1 MTILITEGAPVAAD
15 ATVTRIGG
23 VPLALPGIP
32 WPCCTDCGGPLQFL
46 AQIVLDGSGTAV
58 TGGPG
63 QQDRLL
69 VLFACQNR
77 PGVCQDWEARSGANL
92 ALVLPAQGLVPIP
105 LPVPADL
112 DEGEAEEE
120 EEEEYGPGDP
130 DEDEFEDEEDED
142 EDEDEVLLLGATR
155 AAEPQH
161 LPDAPDFDSAR
172 AAWAA
177 RTGHPRNHVLGQ
189 LNGTPAWLQY
199 DRTPSCA
206 TCAEPMRLAVQLQEG
221 PDPLTAMNFGSGRA
235 YAFTC
240 SPCADAAFLWQ
251 C

>member
-1 MTILITEGAPVAAD
+1 MTTLITEGGPVAAD

-23 VPLALPGIP
+23 VPLAPPGTP
-32 WPCCTDCGGPLQFL
+32 WPSCGDCGGPMQFL
-46 AQIVLDGSGTAV
+46 AQIVLDWSGAAA

-105 LPVPADL
+105 LPVPTDL
-112 DEGEAEEE
+112 DQGED
-120 EEEEYGPGDP
+120 YDP
-130 DEDEFEDEEDED
+130 D

-155 AAEPQH
+155 AAEPQVF
-161 LPDAPDFDSAR
+161 PDASDFDSAR

-177 RTGHPRNHVLGQ
+177 RTGRPRNHVLGQ

-199 DRTPSCA
+199 DQTPSCA

-240 SPCADAAFLWQ
+240 SACTDAAFLWQ

>member
-1 MTILITEGAPVAAD
+1 MTTLITEGGPVAAD

-23 VPLALPGIP
+23 VPLAPPGTA
-32 WPCCTDCGGPLQFL
+32 WPSCADCGGPLQFL
-46 AQIVLDGSGTAV
+46 AQIVLDGSGAAV

-63 QQDRLL
+63 QQDRVLA
-69 VLFACQNR
+69 LFACQNR

-92 ALVLPAQGLVPIP
+92 ALILPALGLAPIP
-105 LPVPADL
+105 LPVPAGPDQEEDDL
-112 DEGEAEEE
+112 D
-120 EEEEYGPGDP
+120 DP
-130 DEDEFEDEEDED
+130 DEFEDEDEED

-155 AAEPQH
+155 AAEPQL

-172 AAWAA
+172 AAWAT
-177 RTGHPRNHVLGQ
+177 RTGRPRNHVLGQ

-199 DRTPSCA
+199 DQTPNCVS
-206 TCAEPMRLAVQLQEG
+206 CAEPMRLAVQLQEG

-235 YAFTC
+235 YAFIC
-240 SPCADAAFLWQ
+240 SPCSDAAFLWQ

>member
-1 MTILITEGAPVAAD
+1 MTTLITEGGPVAAD

-23 VPLALPGIP
+23 VPLAPPGTA
-32 WPCCTDCGGPLQFL
+32 WPSCADCGGPLQFL
-46 AQIVLDGSGTAV
+46 AQIVLDGSGAAV

-69 VLFACQNR
+69 ALFACQNR
-77 PGVCQDWEARSGANL
+77 PGVCQDWDARSGANL
-92 ALVLPAQGLVPIP
+92 ALILPAHGLVPIP
-105 LPVPADL
+105 RPVPSDL
-112 DEGEAEEE
+112 DEAEDEAEDGAED
-120 EEEEYGPGDP
+120 GDS
-130 DEDEFEDEEDED
+130 DEDEFDDEEDD
-142 EDEDEVLLLGATR
+142 EDDEVLLLGATR
-155 AAEPQH
+155 AAEPQL
-161 LPDAPDFDSAR
+161 LPDAQDFDSAR
-172 AAWAA
+172 AGWAA
-177 RTGHPRNHVLGQ
+177 RTGRPRNHVLGQ

-199 DRTPSCA
+199 DRTPNCA

-240 SPCADAAFLWQ
+240 SPCTDAAFLWQ

>member
-1 MTILITEGAPVAAD
+1 M
-15 ATVTRIGG
+15 
-23 VPLALPGIP
+23 
-32 WPCCTDCGGPLQFL
+32 
-46 AQIVLDGSGTAV
+46 
-58 TGGPG
+58 
-63 QQDRLL
+63 
-69 VLFACQNR
+69 
-77 PGVCQDWEARSGANL
+77 
-92 ALVLPAQGLVPIP
+92 PIP

-112 DEGEAEEE
+112 DEGEAEGEE
-120 EEEEYGPGDP
+120 KEDDP
-130 DEDEFEDEEDED
+130 DDPDEFEDEEED

-177 RTGHPRNHVLGQ
+177 RTGRPRNHVLGR

-199 DRTPSCA
+199 DQTPSCA

-240 SPCADAAFLWQ
+240 SPCTEAAFLWQ

>member
-1 MTILITEGAPVAAD
+1 MTTLITEGGPVTAD

-23 VPLALPGIP
+23 VPLAPPGTA
-32 WPCCTDCGGPLQFL
+32 WPSCADCGGPLQFL
-46 AQIVLDGSGTAV
+46 AQFVLDGSGAAV

-69 VLFACQNR
+69 ALFACQNR

-92 ALVLPAQGLVPIP
+92 ALILPAQGLAPIP
-105 LPVPADL
+105 LPVPSDP
-112 DEGEAEEE
+112 DEGEPDDESDES
-120 EEEEYGPGDP
+120 
-130 DEDEFEDEEDED
+130 DEDD
-142 EDEDEVLLLGATR
+142 VLLLGATR
-155 AAEPQH
+155 AAEPQL
-161 LPDAPDFDSAR
+161 LPEAQNFDSAR

-177 RTGHPRNHVLGQ
+177 RTGRPRNHVLGQ

-199 DRTPSCA
+199 DQTPNCA

-221 PDPLTAMNFGSGRA
+221 PDHLTAMNFGSGRA

>member
-1 MTILITEGAPVAAD
+1 MTTLITEGGPVAAD

-23 VPLALPGIP
+23 VPLAPPGTA
-32 WPCCTDCGGPLQFL
+32 WPSCADCGGPLQFL
-46 AQIVLDGSGTAV
+46 AQIVLDRSGAAV

-63 QQDRLL
+63 RQDRLL

-77 PGVCQDWEARSGANL
+77 PGVCRDWEARSGANL

-105 LPVPADL
+105 LPVPTDL
-112 DEGEAEEE
+112 DEGEDEGKGEEHD
-120 EEEEYGPGDP
+120 PDDP
-130 DEDEFEDEEDED
+130 DEFQDDED
-142 EDEDEVLLLGATR
+142 DEDEVLLLGATR
-155 AAEPQH
+155 AAEPQVF
-161 LPDAPDFDSAR
+161 PDATDFDSAR

-177 RTGHPRNHVLGQ
+177 RTGRPRNHVLGQ

-199 DRTPSCA
+199 DQRPSCA

-240 SPCADAAFLWQ
+240 SACTDAAFLWQ

>member
-1 MTILITEGAPVAAD
+1 MTTLITEGGPVAAD
-15 ATVTRIGG
+15 TTVTRVGG
-23 VPLALPGIP
+23 VPLAPPGTA
-32 WPCCTDCGGPLQFL
+32 WPSCADCGGPLQFL
-46 AQIVLDGSGTAV
+46 AQIVLDGSGAAV

-105 LPVPADL
+105 LPGPADL
-112 DEGEAEEE
+112 DENGEEDDTPDDPDEN
-120 EEEEYGPGDP
+120 DP
-130 DEDEFEDEEDED
+130 DEDEFEDDED
-142 EDEDEVLLLGATR
+142 DDEDEVLLLGATR
-155 AAEPQH
+155 AVEPQL

-177 RTGHPRNHVLGQ
+177 RTGRPRNHVLGQ

-240 SPCADAAFLWQ
+240 SPCSDAAFLWQ